1 MTWLSF
7 KSRCYLKTNDNT
19 NPFRKQI
26 LGELNVDLTNM
37 GIAAKDAAFH
47 LATASTAQKN
57 KALAIIA
64 DELEAN
70 SEVILAA
77 NAKDIELGRE
87 AGLTDALLDR
97 LLLNEERLTGIA
109 NDVRNVISLN
119 DPVGSEIDSKVL
131 ENGMALSRRRVP
143 LGVVGVI
150 YEARPNVTIDIAALC
165 LKTGNASILRGGK
178 ETFFS
183 NMELVKVIQS
193 ALEKAELPAASVQ
206 YIEKPDRELVAQLLK
221 LDEYVDMIIPRGGA
235 GLHKMCQENSTIPVI
250 IGGFGISH
258 IFIDESA
265 DLERSLNVVEN
276 SKVQRPSACNAL
288 DTLLVHKAVAE
299 EFLPKLVERL
309 NGKVALVSDASAKP
323 LVANAADVRDAQEGD
338 FDTEWLSYTLGV
350 KVVADVKEAI
360 DHMRVH
366 NASHSDAI
374 MTNSLQNS
382 ELFINS
388 VGSAAVYVNA
398 STRFTD
404 GAQFGLGAEVAVSTQ
419 KLHARGPMGLEELT
433 SYKWVG
439 KADYLIRS

>member
-1 MTWLSF
+1 
-7 KSRCYLKTNDNT
+7 
-19 NPFRKQI
+19 
-26 LGELNVDLTNM
+26 M
-37 GIAAKDAAFH
+37 GKAAKDAAFE

-57 KALAIIA
+57 QALAIIA

-70 SEVILAA
+70 AATILAA

-119 DPVGSEIDSKVL
+119 DPVGSEVDSKVL
-131 ENGMALSRRRVP
+131 ENGMSLSRRRVP

-193 ALEKAELPAASVQ
+193 ALAKANLPAASVQ
-206 YIEKPDRELVAQLLK
+206 YIEKPDRELVSQLLK
-221 LDEYVDMIIPRGGA
+221 LDDYVDMIIPRGGA
-235 GLHKMCQENSTIPVI
+235 GLHKMCKENSTIPVI

-258 IFIDESA
+258 IFVDESA
-265 DLERSLNVVEN
+265 DLEKSLNVVEN
-276 SKVQRPSACNAL
+276 SKVQRPSACNSL
-288 DTLLVHKAVAE
+288 DTLLVHEDVAAQFLPMIVERMNDKVTFVAE
-299 EFLPKLVERL
+299 PKA
-309 NGKVALVSDASAKP
+309 KALMAQATQI
-323 LVANAADVRDAQEGD
+323 RDAAEGD

-374 MTNSLQNS
+374 MTNSLVNS

-398 STRFTD
+398 ATRFTD

-439 KADYLIRS
+439 KANYLARS

>member
-1 MTWLSF
+1 
-7 KSRCYLKTNDNT
+7 
-19 NPFRKQI
+19 
-26 LGELNVDLTNM
+26 M

-64 DELEAN
+64 DELQAN
-70 SEVILAA
+70 AAAILAA
-77 NAKDIELGRE
+77 NAKDIALGRE
-87 AGLTDALLDR
+87 AGLTEALLDR
-97 LLLNEERLTGIA
+97 LFLNEERLAGIA
-109 NDVRNVISLN
+109 NDVRNVINLN

-131 ENGMALSRRRVP
+131 ENGMSLARRRVP

-183 NMELVKVIQS
+183 NMELVNVIQV
-193 ALEKAELPAASVQ
+193 ALEKAELPASSVQ
-206 YIEKPDRELVAQLLK
+206 YIEKPDRELVSQLLK
-221 LDEYVDMIIPRGGA
+221 LDDYVDMIIPRGGA
-235 GLHKMCQENSTIPVI
+235 GLHKMCKENSTIPVI

-258 IFIDESA
+258 IFVDESA
-265 DLERSLNVVEN
+265 DLEKSLNVVEN
-276 SKVQRPSACNAL
+276 SKVQRPSACNSL
-288 DTLLVHKAVAE
+288 DTLLVHQAVAE
-299 EFLPKLVERL
+299 TFLPMLSARLADKVTLVTEP
-309 NGKVALVSDASAKP
+309 KAQALLAGYP
-323 LVANAADVRDAQEGD
+323 QLRAAESGD

-350 KVVADVKEAI
+350 KIVADIEEAVN
-360 DHMRVH
+360 HMRVH

-374 MTNSLQNS
+374 MTNSLVNA
-382 ELFINS
+382 ERFINS

-439 KADYLIRS
+439 KADYLIRG

>member
-1 MTWLSF
+1 M
-7 KSRCYLKTNDNT
+7 
-19 NPFRKQI
+19 
-26 LGELNVDLTNM
+26 DLTLM
-37 GIAAKDAAFH
+37 GKAAKDASFQ

-57 KALAIIA
+57 QALAIIA

-70 SEVILAA
+70 AAQILAA
-77 NAKDIELGRE
+77 NAKDIQLGRD
-87 AGLTDALLDR
+87 AGLSDALLDR
-97 LLLNEERLTGIA
+97 LLLNESRLNAIA
-109 NDVRNVISLN
+109 NDVRNVISLH

-131 ENGMALSRRRVP
+131 ENGMSLSRRRVP

-183 NMELVKVIQS
+183 NVELVKVIQS
-193 ALEKAELPAASVQ
+193 ALKKAQLPAASVQ
-206 YIEKPDRELVAQLLK
+206 YIEKPDRELVTQLLK
-221 LDEYVDMIIPRGGA
+221 LDDYVDMIIPRGGA
-235 GLHKMCQENSTIPVI
+235 GLHKMCKENSTIPVI

-258 IFIDESA
+258 IFVDDSA
-265 DLERSLNVVEN
+265 DLDKSVDVIEN
-276 SKVQRPSACNAL
+276 AKVQRPSACNSL
-288 DTLLVHKAVAE
+288 DTLLVHEAIAQPLLEKLVAKLNDKVTFVAE
-299 EFLPKLVERL
+299 PKA
-309 NGKVALVSDASAKP
+309 KALMSSATQ
-323 LVANAADVRDAQEGD
+323 LRDAQAGD

-350 KVVADVKEAI
+350 KVVRDVHEAI
-360 DHMRVH
+360 DHMREH

-374 MTNSLQNS
+374 MTNSLCNA
-382 ELFINS
+382 ELFINAA
-388 VGSAAVYVNA
+388 GSAAVYVNA

-439 KADYLIRS
+439 KANYLSRS

>member
-1 MTWLSF
+1 
-7 KSRCYLKTNDNT
+7 
-19 NPFRKQI
+19 
-26 LGELNVDLTNM
+26 M
-37 GIAAKDAAFH
+37 GKAAKGAAFE

-57 KALAIIA
+57 QALAIIA

-70 SEVILAA
+70 SAAILVA

-131 ENGMALSRRRVP
+131 ENGMSLSRRRVP

-193 ALEKAELPAASVQ
+193 ALAKANLPAASVQ
-206 YIEKPDRELVAQLLK
+206 YIEKPDRELVSQLLK
-221 LDEYVDMIIPRGGA
+221 LDDYVDMIIPRGGA
-235 GLHKMCQENSTIPVI
+235 GLHKMCKENSTIPVI

-258 IFIDESA
+258 IFVDESA
-265 DLERSLNVVEN
+265 DLEKSLNVVEN
-276 SKVQRPSACNAL
+276 SKVQRPSACNSL
-288 DTLLVHKAVAE
+288 DTLLVHEKVAAKFLPMIVERMSDKVTFVAE
-299 EFLPKLVERL
+299 PKA
-309 NGKVALVSDASAKP
+309 KALMAQATQI
-323 LVANAADVRDAQEGD
+323 RDAVEGD

-350 KVVADVKEAI
+350 KVVADVKDAI
-360 DHMRVH
+360 EHMRVH

-374 MTNSLQNS
+374 MTNSLINS

-398 STRFTD
+398 ATRFTD

-439 KADYLIRS
+439 KANYLARS

>member
-1 MTWLSF
+1 M
-7 KSRCYLKTNDNT
+7 
-19 NPFRKQI
+19 
-26 LGELNVDLTNM
+26 DLTNM
-37 GIAAKDAAFH
+37 GKAAKDAAFE

-57 KALAIIA
+57 QALAIIA

-70 SEVILAA
+70 SAAILAA

-87 AGLTDALLDR
+87 AGLTDALIDR

-131 ENGMALSRRRVP
+131 ENGMYLSRRRVP

-193 ALEKAELPAASVQ
+193 ALAKANLPAASVQ
-206 YIEKPDRELVAQLLK
+206 YIEKPDRELVSQLLK
-221 LDEYVDMIIPRGGA
+221 LDDYVDMIIPRGGA
-235 GLHKMCQENSTIPVI
+235 GLHKMCKENSTIPVI

-258 IFIDESA
+258 IFVDESA
-265 DLERSLNVVEN
+265 DLEKSLNVVEN
-276 SKVQRPSACNAL
+276 SKVQRPSACNSL
-288 DTLLVHKAVAE
+288 DTLLVHEKVAAKFLPMIVERMNDKVTFVAE
-299 EFLPKLVERL
+299 PKA
-309 NGKVALVSDASAKP
+309 KALMTQATQI
-323 LVANAADVRDAQEGD
+323 RDAAEGD

-350 KVVADVKEAI
+350 KVVADVKDAI

-374 MTNSLQNS
+374 MTNSLINS

-398 STRFTD
+398 ATRFTD

-439 KADYLIRS
+439 KANYLARS

>member
-1 MTWLSF
+1 
-7 KSRCYLKTNDNT
+7 
-19 NPFRKQI
+19 
-26 LGELNVDLTNM
+26 M
-37 GIAAKDAAFH
+37 GKAAKDAAFE

-57 KALAIIA
+57 QALAIIA

-70 SEVILAA
+70 SAAILAA

-131 ENGMALSRRRVP
+131 ENGMSLSRRRVP

-193 ALEKAELPAASVQ
+193 ALAKANLPAASVQ
-206 YIEKPDRELVAQLLK
+206 YIEKPDRELVSQLLK
-221 LDEYVDMIIPRGGA
+221 LDDYVDMIIPRGGA
-235 GLHKMCQENSTIPVI
+235 GLHKMCKENSTIPVI

-258 IFIDESA
+258 IFVDESA
-265 DLERSLNVVEN
+265 DLEKSLNVVEN
-276 SKVQRPSACNAL
+276 SKVQRPSACNSL
-288 DTLLVHKAVAE
+288 DTLLVHEKVAAKFLPMIVERMNDKVTFVAE
-299 EFLPKLVERL
+299 PKA
-309 NGKVALVSDASAKP
+309 KALMAQATQI
-323 LVANAADVRDAQEGD
+323 RDAVEGD

-350 KVVADVKEAI
+350 KVVADVKDAI

-374 MTNSLQNS
+374 MTNSLINS

-398 STRFTD
+398 ATRFTD

-439 KADYLIRS
+439 KANYLARS

>member
-1 MTWLSF
+1 
-7 KSRCYLKTNDNT
+7 
-19 NPFRKQI
+19 
-26 LGELNVDLTNM
+26 M
-37 GIAAKDAAFH
+37 GKAAKDAAFE

-57 KALAIIA
+57 QALAIIA

-70 SEVILAA
+70 AATILAA

-131 ENGMALSRRRVP
+131 ENGMSLSRRRVP

-193 ALEKAELPAASVQ
+193 ALAKANLPAASVQ
-206 YIEKPDRELVAQLLK
+206 YIEKPDRELVSQLLK
-221 LDEYVDMIIPRGGA
+221 LDDYVDMIIPRGGA
-235 GLHKMCQENSTIPVI
+235 GLHKMCKENSTIPVI

-258 IFIDESA
+258 IFVDESA
-265 DLERSLNVVEN
+265 DLEKSLNVVEN
-276 SKVQRPSACNAL
+276 SKVQRPSACNSL
-288 DTLLVHKAVAE
+288 DTLLVHEDVAAQ
-299 EFLPKLVERL
+299 FLSMIVERMSD
-309 NGKVALVSDASAKP
+309 KVAFVTEPKAKV
-323 LVANAADVRDAQEGD
+323 LMAQATQIRDAVEGD

-374 MTNSLQNS
+374 MTNSLVNS

-439 KADYLIRS
+439 KANYLARS

>member
-1 MTWLSF
+1 M
-7 KSRCYLKTNDNT
+7 
-19 NPFRKQI
+19 
-26 LGELNVDLTNM
+26 DLTNM

-70 SEVILAA
+70 AATILEA

-87 AGLTDALLDR
+87 AGLTEALLDR

-131 ENGMALSRRRVP
+131 ENGMSLSRRRVP

-206 YIEKPDRELVAQLLK
+206 YIEKPDRELVSQLLK
-221 LDEYVDMIIPRGGA
+221 LDDYVDMIIPRGGA
-235 GLHKMCQENSTIPVI
+235 GLHKMCKENSTIPVI

-258 IFIDESA
+258 IFVDESA
-265 DLERSLNVVEN
+265 DLEKSVDVVEN
-276 SKVQRPSACNAL
+276 SKVQRPSACNSL
-288 DTLLVHKAVAE
+288 DTLLVHEAVAE
-299 EFLPKLVERL
+299 AFLIKLKQRL
-309 NGKVALVSDASAKP
+309 AGKVTLVADTSAKS
-323 LVANAADVRDAQEGD
+323 LLAGFEDQRDAVEGD

-350 KVVADVKEAI
+350 KVVADVAEAI

-374 MTNSLQNS
+374 MTNSLESS
-382 ELFINS
+382 ERFINS

-439 KADYLIRS
+439 KANYLVRG

>member
-1 MTWLSF
+1 
-7 KSRCYLKTNDNT
+7 
-19 NPFRKQI
+19 
-26 LGELNVDLTNM
+26 M

-70 SEVILAA
+70 AATILEA

-119 DPVGSEIDSKVL
+119 DPVGSEMDSKVL
-131 ENGMALSRRRVP
+131 ENGMSLSRRRVP

-206 YIEKPDRELVAQLLK
+206 YIEKPDRELVSQLLK
-221 LDEYVDMIIPRGGA
+221 LDDYVDMIIPRGGA
-235 GLHKMCQENSTIPVI
+235 GLHKMCKENSTIPVI

-258 IFIDESA
+258 IFVDESA
-265 DLERSLNVVEN
+265 DLEKSVDVVEN
-276 SKVQRPSACNAL
+276 SKVQRPSACNSL
-288 DTLLVHKAVAE
+288 DTLLVHEVVAE
-299 EFLPKLVERL
+299 AFLTKLKQRL
-309 NGKVALVSDASAKP
+309 AGKVTLVADASAKS
-323 LVANAADVRDAQEGD
+323 LLAGFEDQRDAVEGD
-338 FDTEWLSYTLGV
+338 FDTEWLSYTLGE
-350 KVVADVKEAI
+350 KVVADVAEAI

-374 MTNSLQNS
+374 MTNSLESS
-382 ELFINS
+382 ERFINS

-439 KADYLIRS
+439 KANYLIRG

>member
-1 MTWLSF
+1 M
-7 KSRCYLKTNDNT
+7 
-19 NPFRKQI
+19 
-26 LGELNVDLTNM
+26 DLTNM
-37 GIAAKDAAFH
+37 GKAAKDAAFE

-57 KALAIIA
+57 QALAIIA

-70 SEVILAA
+70 SAAILAA

-131 ENGMALSRRRVP
+131 ENGMSLSRRRVP

-193 ALEKAELPAASVQ
+193 ALAKANLPAASVQ
-206 YIEKPDRELVAQLLK
+206 YIEKPDRELVSQLLK
-221 LDEYVDMIIPRGGA
+221 LDDYVDMIIPRGGA
-235 GLHKMCQENSTIPVI
+235 GLHKMCKENSTIPVI

-258 IFIDESA
+258 IFVDESA
-265 DLERSLNVVEN
+265 DLEKSLNVVEN
-276 SKVQRPSACNAL
+276 SKVQRPSACNSL
-288 DTLLVHKAVAE
+288 DTLLVHEKVAAKFLPMIVERMSDKVTFVAE
-299 EFLPKLVERL
+299 PKA
-309 NGKVALVSDASAKP
+309 KALMAQATQI
-323 LVANAADVRDAQEGD
+323 RDAVEGD
-338 FDTEWLSYTLGV
+338 FDTEWLTYTLGV

-374 MTNSLQNS
+374 MTNSLINS

-398 STRFTD
+398 ATRFTD

-439 KADYLIRS
+439 KANYLARS

>member
-1 MTWLSF
+1 M
-7 KSRCYLKTNDNT
+7 
-19 NPFRKQI
+19 
-26 LGELNVDLTNM
+26 DLTLM
-37 GIAAKDAAFH
+37 GKAAKDAAFQ

-57 KALAIIA
+57 QALAIIA

-70 SEVILAA
+70 AAQILAA
-77 NAKDIELGRE
+77 NAKDIQLGRE

-97 LLLNEERLTGIA
+97 LLLNESRLNAIA

-131 ENGMALSRRRVP
+131 ENGMSLSRRRVP

-183 NMELVKVIQS
+183 NIELVKVIQS
-193 ALEKAELPAASVQ
+193 ALEKAQLPAASVQ
-206 YIEKPDRELVAQLLK
+206 YIEKPDRELVTQLLK
-221 LDEYVDMIIPRGGA
+221 LDDYVDMIIPRGGA
-235 GLHKMCQENSTIPVI
+235 GLHKMCKENSTIPVI

-258 IFIDESA
+258 IFVDESA
-265 DLERSLNVVEN
+265 DLDKSVDVIEN
-276 SKVQRPSACNAL
+276 AKVQRPSACNAL
-288 DTLLVHKAVAE
+288 DTLLVHEAIAQPLLE
-299 EFLPKLVERL
+299 KLVAKL
-309 NGKVALVSDASAKP
+309 NGKVTFVAEPKAKALMSAATE
-323 LVANAADVRDAQEGD
+323 LRDAQAGD

-350 KVVADVKEAI
+350 KVVRDVNEAI
-360 DHMRVH
+360 DHMREH

-374 MTNSLQNS
+374 MTNSLVNA
-382 ELFINS
+382 ERFINS
-388 VGSAAVYVNA
+388 AGSAAVYVNA

-439 KADYLIRS
+439 KANYLSRS

>member
-1 MTWLSF
+1 
-7 KSRCYLKTNDNT
+7 
-19 NPFRKQI
+19 
-26 LGELNVDLTNM
+26 M
-37 GIAAKDAAFH
+37 GKAAKDAAFE
-47 LATASTAQKN
+47 LATAPTAQKN
-57 KALAIIA
+57 QALAIIA

-70 SEVILAA
+70 SAAILAA

-131 ENGMALSRRRVP
+131 ENGMSLSRRRVP

-193 ALEKAELPAASVQ
+193 ALAKANLPAASVQ
-206 YIEKPDRELVAQLLK
+206 YIEKPDRELVSQLLK
-221 LDEYVDMIIPRGGA
+221 LDDYVDMIIPRGGV
-235 GLHKMCQENSTIPVI
+235 GLHKMCKENSTIPVI

-258 IFIDESA
+258 IFVDESA
-265 DLERSLNVVEN
+265 DLEKSLNVVEN
-276 SKVQRPSACNAL
+276 SKVQRPSACNSL
-288 DTLLVHKAVAE
+288 DTLLVHEKVAAKFLPMIVERMSDKVTFVAE
-299 EFLPKLVERL
+299 PKA
-309 NGKVALVSDASAKP
+309 KALMAQATQI
-323 LVANAADVRDAQEGD
+323 RDAAEGD

-350 KVVADVKEAI
+350 KVVADVKDAI

-374 MTNSLQNS
+374 MTNSLINS

-398 STRFTD
+398 ATRFTD

-439 KADYLIRS
+439 KANYLARS

>member
-1 MTWLSF
+1 
-7 KSRCYLKTNDNT
+7 
-19 NPFRKQI
+19 
-26 LGELNVDLTNM
+26 M
-37 GIAAKDAAFH
+37 GKAAKDAAFQ

-57 KALAIIA
+57 QALAIIA

-70 SEVILAA
+70 AVQILAA
-77 NAKDIELGRE
+77 NAKDIQLGRE

-97 LLLNEERLTGIA
+97 LLLNESRLNAIA

-131 ENGMALSRRRVP
+131 ENGMSLSRRRVP

-193 ALEKAELPAASVQ
+193 ALEKAQLPAASVQ
-206 YIEKPDRELVAQLLK
+206 YIEKPDRELVTQLLK
-221 LDEYVDMIIPRGGA
+221 LDDYVDMIIPRGGA
-235 GLHKMCQENSTIPVI
+235 GLHKMCKENSTIPVI

-258 IFIDESA
+258 IFVDESA
-265 DLERSLNVVEN
+265 DLDKSVDVIEN
-276 SKVQRPSACNAL
+276 AKVQRPSACNAL
-288 DTLLVHKAVAE
+288 DTLLVHEAIAQPLLE
-299 EFLPKLVERL
+299 KLVAKL
-309 NGKVALVSDASAKP
+309 NGKVTFVAEPKAKALMSAATE
-323 LVANAADVRDAQEGD
+323 LRDAQAGD

-350 KVVADVKEAI
+350 KVVRDVNEAI
-360 DHMRVH
+360 EHMRKH

-374 MTNSLQNS
+374 MTNSLVNA
-382 ELFINS
+382 ERFINS
-388 VGSAAVYVNA
+388 AGSAAVYVNA

-439 KADYLIRS
+439 KANYLSRS

>member
-1 MTWLSF
+1 
-7 KSRCYLKTNDNT
+7 
-19 NPFRKQI
+19 
-26 LGELNVDLTNM
+26 M

-70 SEVILAA
+70 AATILEA

-131 ENGMALSRRRVP
+131 ENGMSLSRRRVP

-206 YIEKPDRELVAQLLK
+206 YIEKPDRELVSQLLK
-221 LDEYVDMIIPRGGA
+221 LDDYVDMIIPRGGA
-235 GLHKMCQENSTIPVI
+235 GLHKMCKENSTIPVI

-258 IFIDESA
+258 IFVDESA
-265 DLERSLNVVEN
+265 DLEKSVDVVEN
-276 SKVQRPSACNAL
+276 SKVQRPSACNSL
-288 DTLLVHKAVAE
+288 DTLLVHEAVAE
-299 EFLPKLVERL
+299 AFLAQLTQRL
-309 NGKVALVSDASAKP
+309 AGKVTLVADTSAKS
-323 LVANAADVRDAQEGD
+323 LLAGCEDQRDAVEGD

-350 KVVADVKEAI
+350 KVVASVAEAI
-360 DHMRVH
+360 DHMRIH

-374 MTNSLQNS
+374 MTNSLESS
-382 ELFINS
+382 ERFINS

-439 KADYLIRS
+439 KANYLVRG

>member
-1 MTWLSF
+1 
-7 KSRCYLKTNDNT
+7 
-19 NPFRKQI
+19 
-26 LGELNVDLTNM
+26 M
-37 GIAAKDAAFH
+37 GKAAKDAAFE
-47 LATASTAQKN
+47 LATASTAQKDQ
-57 KALAIIA
+57 ALALIA

-70 SEVILAA
+70 AATILAA

-193 ALEKAELPAASVQ
+193 ALAKANLPAASVQ
-206 YIEKPDRELVAQLLK
+206 YIEKPDRELVSQLLK
-221 LDEYVDMIIPRGGA
+221 LDDYVDMIIPRGGA
-235 GLHKMCQENSTIPVI
+235 GLHKMCKENSTIPVI

-258 IFIDESA
+258 IFVDESA
-265 DLERSLNVVEN
+265 DLEKSLNVVEN
-276 SKVQRPSACNAL
+276 SKVQRPSACNSL
-288 DTLLVHKAVAE
+288 DTLLVHEDVAAQFLPMIVERMNDKVTFVAE
-299 EFLPKLVERL
+299 PKA
-309 NGKVALVSDASAKP
+309 KALMTQATQI
-323 LVANAADVRDAQEGD
+323 RDAAEGD

-350 KVVADVKEAI
+350 KVVTDVKEAI

-374 MTNSLQNS
+374 MTNSLVNS

-398 STRFTD
+398 ATRFTD

-439 KADYLIRS
+439 KANYLARS

>member
-1 MTWLSF
+1 M
-7 KSRCYLKTNDNT
+7 
-19 NPFRKQI
+19 
-26 LGELNVDLTNM
+26 DLTLM
-37 GIAAKDAAFH
+37 GKAAKDAAFQ

-57 KALAIIA
+57 QALAIIA

-70 SEVILAA
+70 AAQILAA
-77 NAKDIELGRE
+77 NAKDIQLGRE

-97 LLLNEERLTGIA
+97 LLLNESRLNAIA

-131 ENGMALSRRRVP
+131 ENGMSLSRRRVP

-193 ALEKAELPAASVQ
+193 ALEKAQLPAASVQ
-206 YIEKPDRELVAQLLK
+206 YIEKPDRELVTQLLK
-221 LDEYVDMIIPRGGA
+221 LDDYVDMIIPRGGA
-235 GLHKMCQENSTIPVI
+235 GLHKMCKENSTIPVI

-258 IFIDESA
+258 IFVDESA
-265 DLERSLNVVEN
+265 DLDKSVDVIEN
-276 SKVQRPSACNAL
+276 AKVQRPSACNAL
-288 DTLLVHKAVAE
+288 DTLLVHEVIAQPLLE
-299 EFLPKLVERL
+299 KLVAKL
-309 NGKVALVSDASAKP
+309 NGKVTFVAEPKAKALMSAATE
-323 LVANAADVRDAQEGD
+323 LRDAQAGD

-350 KVVADVKEAI
+350 KVVRDVNEAI
-360 DHMRVH
+360 DHMREH

-374 MTNSLQNS
+374 MTNSLVNA
-382 ELFINS
+382 ERFINS
-388 VGSAAVYVNA
+388 AGSAAVYVNA

-419 KLHARGPMGLEELT
+419 KLHARGPMGL
-433 SYKWVG
+433 
-439 KADYLIRS
+439 

>member
-1 MTWLSF
+1 M
-7 KSRCYLKTNDNT
+7 
-19 NPFRKQI
+19 
-26 LGELNVDLTNM
+26 DLTNM
-37 GIAAKDAAFH
+37 GKAAKDAAFE

-57 KALAIIA
+57 QALAIIA

-70 SEVILAA
+70 SAAILVA

-131 ENGMALSRRRVP
+131 ENGMSLSRRRVP

-193 ALEKAELPAASVQ
+193 ALAKANLPAASVQ
-206 YIEKPDRELVAQLLK
+206 YIEKPDRELVSQLLK
-221 LDEYVDMIIPRGGA
+221 LDDYVDMIIPRGGA
-235 GLHKMCQENSTIPVI
+235 GLHKMCKENSTIPVI

-258 IFIDESA
+258 IFVDESA
-265 DLERSLNVVEN
+265 DLEKSLNVVEN
-276 SKVQRPSACNAL
+276 SKVQRPSACNSL
-288 DTLLVHKAVAE
+288 DTLLVHEKVAAKFLPMIVERMSDKVTFVAE
-299 EFLPKLVERL
+299 PKA
-309 NGKVALVSDASAKP
+309 KALMAQATQI
-323 LVANAADVRDAQEGD
+323 RDAAEGD

-350 KVVADVKEAI
+350 KVVADVKDAI

-374 MTNSLQNS
+374 MTNSLINS

-398 STRFTD
+398 ATRFTD

-439 KADYLIRS
+439 KANYLARS

>member
-1 MTWLSF
+1 M
-7 KSRCYLKTNDNT
+7 
-19 NPFRKQI
+19 
-26 LGELNVDLTNM
+26 DLTNM
-37 GIAAKDAAFH
+37 GKAAKDAAFE

-57 KALAIIA
+57 QALAIIA

-70 SEVILAA
+70 SAAILVA

-131 ENGMALSRRRVP
+131 ENGMSLSRRRVP

-193 ALEKAELPAASVQ
+193 ALAKANLPAASVQ
-206 YIEKPDRELVAQLLK
+206 YIEKPDRELVSQLLK
-221 LDEYVDMIIPRGGA
+221 LDDYVDMIIPRGGA
-235 GLHKMCQENSTIPVI
+235 GLHKMCKENSTIPVI

-258 IFIDESA
+258 IFVDESA
-265 DLERSLNVVEN
+265 DLEKSLNVVEN
-276 SKVQRPSACNAL
+276 SKVQRPSACNSL
-288 DTLLVHKAVAE
+288 DTLLVHEKVAE
-299 EFLPKLVERL
+299 KFLPMIVERM
-309 NGKVALVSDASAKP
+309 NDKVTFVAEPKAKALMTQATQI
-323 LVANAADVRDAQEGD
+323 RDAAEGD

-350 KVVADVKEAI
+350 KVVADVKDAI

-374 MTNSLQNS
+374 MTNSLINS

-398 STRFTD
+398 ATRFTD

-439 KADYLIRS
+439 KANYLARS

>member
-1 MTWLSF
+1 M
-7 KSRCYLKTNDNT
+7 
-19 NPFRKQI
+19 
-26 LGELNVDLTNM
+26 DLTNM
-37 GIAAKDAAFH
+37 GKAAKDAAFE

-57 KALAIIA
+57 QALAIIA

-70 SEVILAA
+70 AATILAA

-131 ENGMALSRRRVP
+131 ENGMSLSRRRVP

-193 ALEKAELPAASVQ
+193 ALAKANLPAASVQ
-206 YIEKPDRELVAQLLK
+206 YIEKPDRELVSQLLK
-221 LDEYVDMIIPRGGA
+221 LDDYVDMIIPRGGA
-235 GLHKMCQENSTIPVI
+235 GLHKMCKENSTIPVI

-258 IFIDESA
+258 IFVDESA
-265 DLERSLNVVEN
+265 DLEKSLNVVEN
-276 SKVQRPSACNAL
+276 SKVQRPSACNSL
-288 DTLLVHKAVAE
+288 DTLLVHEKVAAQFLAMIVERINDKVTFVAE
-299 EFLPKLVERL
+299 PKA
-309 NGKVALVSDASAKP
+309 KALMAQAKQI
-323 LVANAADVRDAQEGD
+323 RDAGEGD

-350 KVVADVKEAI
+350 KVVADVKGAI
-360 DHMRVH
+360 NHMRVH

-374 MTNSLQNS
+374 MTNSLENS

-398 STRFTD
+398 ATRFTD

-439 KADYLIRS
+439 KANYLARS

>member
-1 MTWLSF
+1 M
-7 KSRCYLKTNDNT
+7 
-19 NPFRKQI
+19 
-26 LGELNVDLTNM
+26 DLTNM
-37 GIAAKDAAFH
+37 GKAAKDAAFV

-57 KALAIIA
+57 QALAIIA

-70 SEVILAA
+70 SAAILAA
-77 NAKDIELGRE
+77 NEKDIELGRQ

-97 LLLNEERLTGIA
+97 LLLNEARLAGIA

-131 ENGMALSRRRVP
+131 ENGMSLSRRRVP

-183 NMELVKVIQS
+183 NMELVKVIQV
-193 ALEKAELPAASVQ
+193 ALDKAGLPAASVQ
-206 YIEKPDRELVAQLLK
+206 YIEKPDRELVSQLLK
-221 LDEYVDMIIPRGGA
+221 LDDYVDMIIPRGGA
-235 GLHKMCQENSTIPVI
+235 GLHKMCKENSTIPVI

-258 IFIDESA
+258 IFVDQTA
-265 DLERSLNVVEN
+265 DLVKSLDVVEN
-276 SKVQRPSACNAL
+276 AKAQRPSACNAL
-288 DTLLVHKAVAE
+288 DTLLVDEKVAA
-299 EFLPKLVERL
+299 EFLPMLAERL
-309 NGKVALVSDASAKP
+309 NGKVALVAEPKAKA
-323 LVANAADVRDAQEGD
+323 LLGNAQDLRDAVEGD

-350 KVVADVKEAI
+350 KVVADVAEAI

-374 MTNSLQNS
+374 MTNSLENA
-382 ELFINS
+382 ERFINS

-439 KADYLIRS
+439 KANYLARS

>member
-1 MTWLSF
+1 MIS
-7 KSRCYLKTNDNT
+7 KGK
-19 NPFRKQI
+19 
-26 LGELNVDLTNM
+26 
-37 GIAAKDAAFH
+37 AAKEAAFQ
-47 LATASTAQKN
+47 LATASTTQKN

-70 SEVILAA
+70 APTILAA
-77 NAKDIELGRE
+77 NAQDIEKGRE
-87 AGLTDALLDR
+87 AGLTEALLDR
-97 LLLNEERLTGIA
+97 LLLNKDRLAAMA
-109 NDVRNVISLN
+109 NDVRNVISLD
-119 DPVGSEIDSKVL
+119 DPVGSELDSKVL
-131 ENGMALSRRRVP
+131 ENGMSLSRRRVP

-193 ALEKAELPAASVQ
+193 ALAKAKLPSASVQ
-206 YIEKPDRELVAQLLK
+206 YIDKPDRALVTQLLK
-221 LDEYVDMIIPRGGA
+221 LDQYVDMIIPRGGA
-235 GLHKMCQENSTIPVI
+235 GLHKMCKENSSIPVI

-258 IFIDESA
+258 IFVDQSA
-265 DLERSLNVVEN
+265 DLAKSLDVIEN
-276 SKVQRPSACNAL
+276 AKVQRPSACNAL
-288 DTLLVHKAVAE
+288 DTLLVHEQVAAD
-299 EFLPKLVERL
+299 FLPMLVQRIQDRVEF
-309 NGKVALVSDASAKP
+309 VADPKAKA
-323 LVANAADVRDAQEGD
+323 LLRDATQLRDANDGD
-338 FDTEWLSYTLGV
+338 YDTEWLNFTLGV
-350 KVVADVKEAI
+350 AVVSDVNEAI
-360 DHMRVH
+360 EHMRRH

-374 MTNSLQNS
+374 MTNNLKHA

-439 KADYLIRS
+439 RADYLSRP

>member
-1 MTWLSF
+1 
-7 KSRCYLKTNDNT
+7 
-19 NPFRKQI
+19 
-26 LGELNVDLTNM
+26 M

-70 SEVILAA
+70 AATILEA

-119 DPVGSEIDSKVL
+119 DPVGSEMDSKVL
-131 ENGMALSRRRVP
+131 ENGMSLSRRRVP

-206 YIEKPDRELVAQLLK
+206 YIEKPDRELVSQLLK
-221 LDEYVDMIIPRGGA
+221 LDDYVDMIIPRGGA
-235 GLHKMCQENSTIPVI
+235 GLHKMCKENSTIPVI

-258 IFIDESA
+258 IFVDESA
-265 DLERSLNVVEN
+265 DLEKSVDVVEN
-276 SKVQRPSACNAL
+276 SKVQRPSACNSL
-288 DTLLVHKAVAE
+288 DTLLVHEAVAE
-299 EFLPKLVERL
+299 AFLAKLKQRL
-309 NGKVALVSDASAKP
+309 AGKVTLVADTSAKS
-323 LVANAADVRDAQEGD
+323 LIAGFEDQRDAVEGD

-350 KVVADVKEAI
+350 KVVADVAEAI

-374 MTNSLQNS
+374 MTNSLESS
-382 ELFINS
+382 ERFINS

-439 KADYLIRS
+439 KANYLIRG